1 MHGHFKLNVY
11 QNIYKKFV
19 KYVNKYVNVRL
30 RMERILL
37 KREDGIDGYR
47 RWNL

>member
-19 KYVNKYVNVRL
+19 KYVNKYVNVRQ
-30 RMERILL
+30 E
-37 KREDGIDGYR
+37 
-47 RWNL
+47 

>member
-30 RMERILL
+30 DKKTWRSV
-37 KREDGIDGYR
+37 
-47 RWNL
+47 